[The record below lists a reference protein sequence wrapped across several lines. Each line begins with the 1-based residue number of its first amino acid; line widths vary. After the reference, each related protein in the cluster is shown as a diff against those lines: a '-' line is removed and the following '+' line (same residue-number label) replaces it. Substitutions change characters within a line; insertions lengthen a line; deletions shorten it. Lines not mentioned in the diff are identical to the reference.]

1 MTDNHFREAPREY
14 CRRVLPLVSRTFAI
28 NIELLDDRMRD
39 TVRVA
44 YLLCRAADALEDSWP
59 GAGTE
64 VFDRFRGFLEALDGD
79 AGAALALAEGA
90 GARPGGRDDLRLVS
104 QLPTVLAALGECP
117 RDAQQIVRE
126 GVRTL
131 ATGMQRYASRA
142 AERAA
147 DACYLDDDAE
157 LQDYCWVVAGCVG
170 VMLTRLFERR
180 LDAGADPARARRLE
194 LAPVVGEALQLTNI
208 ALDLPGDIRRGRCYV
223 PASWLAPHGLA
234 PADLVRATR
243 PEARAVALRLVAAAD
258 GALDRVAD
266 YMDTLPRRHVRYRLF
281 CLWPALWARAS
292 LRLAKRE
299 AAFPAL
305 EHRVKLTRGALWGAA
320 ARSLVVAHSHRGA
333 RGLLAR
339 D

>member
-1 MTDNHFREAPREY
+1 MTDTDFREAPREY

-39 TVRVA
+39 AVRVA

-64 VFDRFRGFLEALDGD
+64 VFGRFRGFLEALAGD
-79 AGAALALAEGA
+79 VDAARALAEGA
-90 GARPGGRDDLRLVS
+90 AARPGIRDDLRLVS
-104 QLPTVLAALGECP
+104 NLPIVLAALGECP
-117 RDAQQIVRE
+117 DDVQRIVRE
-126 GVRTL
+126 GVQTL

-142 AERAA
+142 SARGPE
-147 DACYLDDDAE
+147 ACYLDDDAE
-157 LQDYCWVVAGCVG
+157 LKDYCWVVAGCVG
-170 VMLTRLFERR
+170 VMLTRLFELR
-180 LDAGADPARARRLE
+180 LDAGADPARGRRLG

-223 PASWLAPHGLA
+223 PASWLAPHELS
-234 PADLVRATR
+234 PADLVRGTH
-243 PEARAVALRLVAAAD
+243 PQARAVALRLVAAAD

-266 YMDTLPRRHVRYRLF
+266 YLDTLPRRQVRYRLF

-292 LRLAKRE
+292 LRLAERE
-299 AAFPAL
+299 PAFPAL
-305 EHRVKLTRGALWGAA
+305 ECRVKLTRGALWSAA
-320 ARSLVVAHSHRGA
+320 ARSLVVAHSHRGV